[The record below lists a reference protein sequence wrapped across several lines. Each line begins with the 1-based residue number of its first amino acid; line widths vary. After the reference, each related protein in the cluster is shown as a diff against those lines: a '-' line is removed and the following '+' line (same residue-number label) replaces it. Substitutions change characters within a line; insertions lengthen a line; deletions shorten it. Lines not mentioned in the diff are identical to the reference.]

1 MKICDR
7 RVTKELRVKSRPP
20 RTAPK
25 RARYRGFSILPN
37 RKSVIVV
44 DDDPDMLRGLH
55 RLLRQ
60 YGFKV
65 APFDSI
71 ESFQKRADL
80 DAAFCIVLDVN
91 LGDGSGIELSQRL
104 SERGASLP
112 IIFITG
118 NDSDA
123 TRNAALQ
130 SGCAAYLTKPFP
142 AQSLLEPI
150 RRALALLS
158 DIGLP

>member
-1 MKICDR
+1 M
-7 RVTKELRVKSRPP
+7 
-20 RTAPK
+20 
-25 RARYRGFSILPN
+25 
-37 RKSVIVV
+37 IVV

-65 APFDSI
+65 ALFDFI
-71 ESFQKRADL
+71 ESFQNRADL

-91 LGDGSGIELSQRL
+91 LGDGSGIELSKRL
-104 SERGASLP
+104 TEQGASLP

-123 TRNAALQ
+123 TRSAALQ

-142 AQSLLEPI
+142 AQSLIEPI
-150 RRALALLS
+150 RTASATLT
-158 DIGLP
+158 

>member
-1 MKICDR
+1 M
-7 RVTKELRVKSRPP
+7 
-20 RTAPK
+20 
-25 RARYRGFSILPN
+25 PN

-65 APFDSI
+65 ALFDSI
-71 ESFQKRADL
+71 ESFQNRADL

-91 LGDGSGIELSQRL
+91 LGDGSGIELSKRL
-104 SERGASLP
+104 TEQGASLP

-123 TRNAALQ
+123 TRSAALQ

-142 AQSLLEPI
+142 AQSLIEPI
-150 RRALALLS
+150 RTASATLT
-158 DIGLP
+158 

>member
-7 RVTKELRVKSRPP
+7 RVTKELRVKFRPP
-20 RTAPK
+20 RTGAE
-25 RARYRGFSILPN
+25 ARTVQRLSILPN

-65 APFDSI
+65 ALFDSV
-71 ESFQKRADL
+71 ESFQNRADL

-91 LGDGSGIELSQRL
+91 LGDGSGIELSQQL

-112 IIFITG
+112 IILITG

-142 AQSLLEPI
+142 AQSLIEPI
-150 RRALALLS
+150 RKASAALT
-158 DIGLP
+158 

>member
-1 MKICDR
+1 MR
-7 RVTKELRVKSRPP
+7 L
-20 RTAPK
+20 
-25 RARYRGFSILPN
+25 SILPN

-65 APFDSI
+65 ALFDSV
-71 ESFQKRADL
+71 ESFQNRADL

-91 LGDGSGIELSQRL
+91 LGDGSGIELSQQL

-112 IIFITG
+112 IILITG

-123 TRNAALQ
+123 TRNALWAEPD
-130 SGCAAYLTKPFP
+130 STP
-142 AQSLLEPI
+142 ARMFVTMARPVPL
-150 RRALALLS
+150 
-158 DIGLP
+158 

>member
-1 MKICDR
+1 MR
-7 RVTKELRVKSRPP
+7 L
-20 RTAPK
+20 
-25 RARYRGFSILPN
+25 SILPN

-65 APFDSI
+65 ALFDSV
-71 ESFQKRADL
+71 ESFQNRADL

-91 LGDGSGIELSQRL
+91 LGDGSGIELSQQL

-112 IIFITG
+112 IILITG

-142 AQSLLEPI
+142 AQSLIEPI
-150 RRALALLS
+150 RKALAALT
-158 DIGLP
+158 

>member
-1 MKICDR
+1 
-7 RVTKELRVKSRPP
+7 
-20 RTAPK
+20 
-25 RARYRGFSILPN
+25 
-37 RKSVIVV
+37 
-44 DDDPDMLRGLH
+44 MLRGLH

-65 APFDSI
+65 ALFDSV
-71 ESFQKRADL
+71 ESFQNRADL
-80 DAAFCIVLDVN
+80 SAASCIVLDVN
-91 LGDGSGIELSQRL
+91 LRDGSGIELRRQL
-104 SERGASLP
+104 SERDASLP

-142 AQSLLEPI
+142 AQSLIEPI
-150 RRALALLS
+150 RRALAAF
-158 DIGLP
+158 D